1 MSLKDDFD
9 SFGEITISCVILVL
23 GLLVCNLAYAEGKAS
38 VWFGWQHTVSSQYG
52 ESYVAGGRSEAMV
65 YEGLSLAIEYEY
77 HGPTAHEFK
86 ADNPGSYGDLSGH
99 AVLGEIIYYPR
110 IKIKSIQPYLFGGLG
125 WSWWEFER
133 EASLAE
139 ADIQVKLG
147 DSFAKKVGVGIEWPL
162 GNGWL
167 LGMEWSYFH
176 SYVPKDSFYEADGSY
191 ANVLGD
197 DASHGGRIKVGQEE
211 TNLVAVI
218 KRTF

>member
-1 MSLKDDFD
+1 METEQKESQMSLKDDFD

-99 AVLGEIIYYPR
+99 AVLG
-110 IKIKSIQPYLFGGLG
+110 
-125 WSWWEFER
+125 
-133 EASLAE
+133 
-139 ADIQVKLG
+139 